1 MTPKSCC
8 GHMELFH
15 LVERQ
20 KQLPGQKD
28 VLEGSDVQIEITPHP
43 PLFFLREGFSTI
55 AISLVAIPAN

>member
-1 MTPKSCC
+1 
-8 GHMELFH
+8 MELFH

-28 VLEGSDVQIEITPHP
+28 VIEGSDVQIEITPHP
-43 PLFFLREGFSTI
+43 PLFFLREGFSII